1 MDEKKSFAE
10 QLKKKIGKMPFKF
23 ISTKRGMA
31 ALEYVLRAKSKT
43 DRRLTRAFHLAG
55 LPSLQDKAEV
65 EGVIR
70 RQTRRLREVTAGLDE
85 MEEAILRLEKSLA
98 QIAEPVAV
106 KEAAAIPPAAARRK
120 TKPASRPKKSAKK
133 TKPAVVKPQPLG
145 AARKAAKP
153 TSAKSLLDL
162 NFKKR

>member
-1 MDEKKSFAE
+1 MDEDKSFAE
-10 QLKKKIGKMPFKF
+10 QLKKKIEKLPIKF
-23 ISTKRGMA
+23 FSTERGMA
-31 ALEYVLRAKSKT
+31 ALEAVLRAKSKT

-55 LPSLQDKAEV
+55 LPSLQDKSDV

-70 RQTRRLREVTAGLDE
+70 RQTRRLREVTDGLDE
-85 MEEAILRLEKSLA
+85 MEEAIIRLEKSLA
-98 QIAEPVAV
+98 QIAEPVAA
-106 KEAAAIPPAAARRK
+106 KEAAVIPMAVRRTK
-120 TKPASRPKKSAKK
+120 TKPASKPKKSAKK
-133 TKPAVVKPQPLG
+133 SKPPVVKPQPLG